1 MTLGPLMIDV
11 QGTTLTEEDR
21 ELLAHP
27 LVGAVILFTRNFES
41 IEQLERLVADIRA
54 IRSPPLLV
62 TVDHEGGRVQRF
74 REGFTVLPSMR
85 TIGRQYD
92 VDPVAAR
99 QLARQC
105 GWLMA
110 AELRAVGIDM
120 SFAPC
125 VDLDY
130 GVSSVIGDRAF
141 HRNPRV
147 VAELAIAFARGM
159 KEAGMVAT
167 AKHFPGHGAVAPD
180 SHVAIPVDRR
190 PLADMDE
197 DLYPYRRLIDNG
209 LASIMGAHVIFPE
222 VDDRPAG
229 FSRRWV
235 IEELRGRMG
244 FDGAVF
250 TDDLSM
256 AAAGAIGGVRDRAEA
271 ALQAGCDVLSLCNDR
286 QGVLQVI
293 ESLRGSGDPL
303 SQVRMARLHGKPG
316 PGRQTLLASG
326 QWRACESAVR
336 ASMERPDLSLSP
348 RNA

>member
-11 QGTTLTEEDR
+11 QGKTLTEEDR
-21 ELLAHP
+21 ELMAHP

-41 IEQLERLVADIRA
+41 IEQLEHLVADIRA

-74 REGFTVLPSMR
+74 RKGFTVLPPMR
-85 TIGRQYD
+85 MIGREYD
-92 VDPVAAR
+92 LDPTAGR
-99 QLARQC
+99 LLARQC

-110 AELRAVGIDM
+110 AELRAIGVDM

-141 HRNPRV
+141 HRDPQV
-147 VAELAIAFARGM
+147 VSELAIAFMGGM
-159 KEAGMVAT
+159 REAGMVAT
-167 AKHFPGHGAVAPD
+167 AKHFPGHGFVAPD
-180 SHVAIPVDRR
+180 SHVAMPVDRR
-190 PLADMDE
+190 RLVDLDE
-197 DLYPYRRLIDNG
+197 DIKPYRRLIDNG
-209 LASIMGAHVIFPE
+209 LASIMAAHVVFSE
-222 VDDRPAG
+222 VDERPAG
-229 FSRRWV
+229 FSRRWMYD
-235 IEELRGRMG
+235 ELRGRLG
-244 FDGAVF
+244 FSGAIF

-256 AAAGAIGGVRDRAEA
+256 AGAAIVGDMRARAEA
-271 ALQAGCDVLSLCNDR
+271 ALEAGCDVLSLCNNR

-316 PGRQTLLASG
+316 LTREALHASNDW
-326 QWRACESAVR
+326 QACEGAIKGC
-336 ASMERPDLSLSP
+336 MERPDLRLDS
-348 RNA
+348 

>member
-11 QGTTLTEEDR
+11 QGTTLSEEDR
-21 ELLAHP
+21 DLLQHP

-54 IRSPPLLV
+54 VRTPPLLV

-74 REGFTVLPSMR
+74 RKGFTVLPPMR
-85 TIGRQYD
+85 TMGRQYD
-92 VDPVAAR
+92 LDQAAGR

-110 AELRAVGIDM
+110 AELRAVAIDM

-141 HRNPRV
+141 HRDPQV
-147 VAELAIAFARGM
+147 VAELAIAFVGGM
-159 KEAGMVAT
+159 REAGMAAT

-190 PLADMDE
+190 PLADLDE
-197 DLYPYRRLIDNG
+197 DLYPYRRLISNG
-209 LASIMGAHVIFPE
+209 LAAVMAAHVIFEE
-222 VDDRPAG
+222 VDGLPAG
-229 FSRRWV
+229 FSSRWMQQ
-235 IEELRGRMG
+235 ELRGNLG
-244 FDGAVF
+244 FDGAIF

-256 AAAGAIGGVRDRAEA
+256 KGAAIVGDMAQRAAA
-271 ALQAGCDVLSLCNDR
+271 ALAAGCDVLSLCNDR

-303 SQVRMARLHGKPG
+303 SQVRMVRLHGKPA
-316 PGRQTLLASG
+316 PTRVALRASAEW
-326 QWRACESAVR
+326 QACEDAVR
-336 ASMERPDLSLSP
+336 GCMERPELKLNS
-348 RNA
+348 

>member
-1 MTLGPLMIDV
+1 MTLGPLMIDI
-11 QGTTLTEEDR
+11 QGKELTQEDR

-41 IEQLERLVADIRA
+41 VEQIERLVSEIRG
-54 IRSPPLLV
+54 IRTPAPLV

-74 REGFTVLPSMR
+74 RKGFTVLPPMR
-85 TIGRQYD
+85 TIGREYD
-92 VDPVAAR
+92 FDPVAGR
-99 QLARQC
+99 HLARQC

-110 AELRAVGIDM
+110 AELRSVGIDM

-141 HRNPRV
+141 HRDCRV
-147 VAELAIAFARGM
+147 VADLAIAFMGGM
-159 KEAGMVAT
+159 REAGMVAT
-167 AKHFPGHGAVAPD
+167 AKHFPGHGAVVPD
-180 SHVAIPVDRR
+180 SHVAMPVDRR
-190 PLADMDE
+190 PLSDMD
-197 DLYPYRRLIDNG
+197 DDIYPYRRLIDNG
-209 LASIMGAHVIFPE
+209 LASVMAAHVVFSE
-222 VDDRPAG
+222 VDPRPAG

-235 IEELRGRMG
+235 VDELRGRLG

-256 AAAGAIGGVRDRAEA
+256 AGAAIVGDMVDRAKA
-271 ALQAGCDVLSLCNDR
+271 ALEAGCDVLSLCNNR

-293 ESLRGSGDPL
+293 DSFRGSGDPL

-316 PGRQTLLASG
+316 FSRQALQASLE
-326 QWRACESAVR
+326 WRTCEAAIKS
-336 ASMERPDLSLSP
+336 SMERPNLSLD
-348 RNA
+348 A

>member
-11 QGTTLTEEDR
+11 QGLSLTEEDR
-21 ELLAHP
+21 ELLRHP

-41 IEQLERLVADIRA
+41 IEQLERLIADIRA
-54 IRSPPLLV
+54 ARTPPVLV

-74 REGFTVLPSMR
+74 RKGFTVLPSMR
-85 TIGRQYD
+85 VIGREYD
-92 VDPVAAR
+92 LDAQTGR

-110 AELRAVGIDM
+110 AELRAVGVDM

-141 HRNPRV
+141 HRDPRI
-147 VAELAIAFARGM
+147 VAELAIAFMGGMRG
-159 KEAGMVAT
+159 AGMIAT

-180 SHVAIPVDRR
+180 SHVAMPVDRR
-190 PLADMDE
+190 ALADLED

-209 LASIMGAHVIFPE
+209 LASVMAAHVIFPDL
-222 VDDRPAG
+222 DDRPAG
-229 FSRRWV
+229 FSSRW
-235 IEELRGRMG
+235 IRDELRGRLG

-256 AAAGAIGGVRDRAEA
+256 AGASVVGDMLARAQA
-271 ALQAGCDVLSLCNDR
+271 ALAAGCDVLSLCNNR

-293 ESLRGSGDPL
+293 DSLRGSGDPL
-303 SQVRMARLHGKPG
+303 SQIRMARLHGKPG
-316 PGRQTLLASG
+316 PTRQTLLASAEW
-326 QWRACESAVR
+326 QACEGAIKGC
-336 ASMERPDLSLSP
+336 MERPDLKLD
-348 RNA
+348 A

>member
-11 QGTTLTEEDR
+11 QGKTLTEEDR

-54 IRSPPLLV
+54 VRSPPLLV

-74 REGFTVLPSMR
+74 RKGFTVLPPMR
-85 TIGRQYD
+85 MIGREYD
-92 VDPVAAR
+92 LDAAAGR
-99 QLARQC
+99 LLARQC

-110 AELRAVGIDM
+110 AELRAIGIDM

-141 HRNPRV
+141 HRDPQV
-147 VAELAIAFARGM
+147 VAELAIAFMGGM
-159 KEAGMVAT
+159 REAGMAAT
-167 AKHFPGHGAVAPD
+167 AKHFPGHGFVVPD
-180 SHVAIPVDRR
+180 SHVAMPVDRR
-190 PLADMDE
+190 RLPDLDE
-197 DLYPYRRLIDNG
+197 DIQPYRRLIANG
-209 LASIMGAHVIFPE
+209 LASIMAAHVVFAD

-229 FSRRWV
+229 FSRRWMHN
-235 IEELRGRMG
+235 ELRGRLG
-244 FDGAVF
+244 FDGAIF

-256 AAAGAIGGVRDRAEA
+256 AGASVIGDMPARAKA
-271 ALQAGCDVLSLCNDR
+271 ALEAGCDVLSLCNDR

-293 ESLRGSGDPL
+293 ESLRGSEDPL

-316 PGRQTLLASG
+316 LPREALHASIDW
-326 QWRACESAVR
+326 QACEGAVKGC
-336 ASMERPDLSLSP
+336 MERPGLRLDS
-348 RNA
+348 

>member
-11 QGTTLTEEDR
+11 QGKELTQEDR

-41 IEQLERLVADIRA
+41 IEQLERLVSDIRA
-54 IRSPPLLV
+54 IRTPSLLI

-74 REGFTVLPSMR
+74 RKGFTVLPAMR
-85 TIGRQYD
+85 TIGREYD
-92 VDPVAAR
+92 FDAAAGLH
-99 QLARQC
+99 LARQC

-110 AELRAVGIDM
+110 AELRSVGIDM

-141 HRNPRV
+141 HRDCRV
-147 VAELAIAFARGM
+147 VAELAIAFMGGM
-159 KEAGMVAT
+159 REAGMVAT

-180 SHVAIPVDRR
+180 SHVAMPVDRR
-190 PLADMDE
+190 PLPDME
-197 DLYPYRRLIDNG
+197 DDIYPYRRLIDNG
-209 LASIMGAHVIFPE
+209 LASVMAAHVVFAD
-222 VDDRPAG
+222 VDPLPAG
-229 FSRRWV
+229 FSRRW
-235 IEELRGRMG
+235 IIDELRGRLG

-256 AAAGAIGGVRDRAEA
+256 EGASVVGGMVDRAKA
-271 ALQAGCDVLSLCNDR
+271 ALEAGCDVLSLCNNR

-293 ESLRGSGDPL
+293 DSFRGSGDPL

-316 PGRQTLLASG
+316 FDRNALQASLE
-326 QWRACESAVR
+326 WRTCEAAVKS
-336 ASMERPDLSLSP
+336 SMERPNLSLD
-348 RNA
+348 A

>member
-11 QGTTLTEEDR
+11 QGKSLTEEDR

-27 LVGAVILFTRNFES
+27 LVGGVILFTRNFES
-41 IEQLERLVADIRA
+41 VEQLEALVSSIRA
-54 IRSPPLLV
+54 ARQPPLLV

-74 REGFTVLPSMR
+74 RKGFTVLPPMR
-85 TIGRQYD
+85 AIGREYD
-92 VDPVAAR
+92 LDAQTGR

-105 GWLMA
+105 GWIMA

-141 HRNPRV
+141 HRDPRV
-147 VAELAIAFARGM
+147 VAELAIAFMGGM
-159 KEAGMVAT
+159 REAGMVAT
-167 AKHFPGHGAVAPD
+167 AKHFPGHGAVVPD
-180 SHVAIPVDRR
+180 SHVAMPVDRR
-190 PLADMDE
+190 PLVDLDD

-209 LASIMGAHVIFPE
+209 LASVMAAHVVFSD
-222 VDDRPAG
+222 VDGLPAG
-229 FSRRWV
+229 FSPRW
-235 IEELRGRMG
+235 IRDELRGRLG

-256 AAAGAIGGVRDRAEA
+256 AGAGVVGDMVDRSRA
-271 ALQAGCDVLSLCNDR
+271 ALAAGCDVLSLCNNR

-293 ESLRGSGDPL
+293 DSLRGSGDPL
-303 SQVRMARLHGKPG
+303 SQVRMARLHGKPA
-316 PGRQTLLASG
+316 PGREALLASAD
-326 QWRACESAVR
+326 WRTCESAVKGCL
-336 ASMERPDLSLSP
+336 ERPSL
-348 RNA
+348 RLDA

>member
-11 QGTTLTEEDR
+11 QGKELTQEDR
-21 ELLAHP
+21 EILAHP

-41 IEQLERLVADIRA
+41 VEQLERLVSDIRA
-54 IRSPPLLV
+54 IRTPSLLI

-74 REGFTVLPSMR
+74 RKGFTVLPPMR
-85 TIGRQYD
+85 TIGREYD
-92 VDPVAAR
+92 LDANLGR

-110 AELRAVGIDM
+110 AELRSVGIDM

-141 HRNPRV
+141 HRDCRV
-147 VAELAIAFARGM
+147 VAELGIAFMGGM
-159 KEAGMVAT
+159 REAGMVAT

-180 SHVAIPVDRR
+180 SHVAMPVDRR
-190 PLADMDE
+190 PLPDME
-197 DLYPYRRLIDNG
+197 DDIYPYRRLIDNG
-209 LASIMGAHVIFPE
+209 LASVMAAHVVFSE
-222 VDDRPAG
+222 VDPMPAG
-229 FSRRWV
+229 FSRRWIV
-235 IEELRGRMG
+235 DELRGRLG

-256 AAAGAIGGVRDRAEA
+256 AGAAVVGDMVDRAKA
-271 ALQAGCDVLSLCNDR
+271 ALEAGCDVLSLCNNR

-293 ESLRGSGDPL
+293 DSFRGTGDPL

-316 PGRQTLLASG
+316 ISRERLQASLE
-326 QWRACESAVR
+326 WRTCEAAIKS
-336 ASMERPDLSLSP
+336 SMERPNLRLD
-348 RNA
+348 A

>member
-11 QGTTLTEEDR
+11 QGTTLTAEDR

-41 IEQLERLVADIRA
+41 IEQLTQLVSDIRA
-54 IRSPPLLV
+54 IRTPPLLV

-74 REGFTVLPSMR
+74 RTGFTRLPAMR
-85 TIGRQYD
+85 LIGREYD
-92 VDPVAAR
+92 LDPATGR

-141 HRNPRV
+141 HRDPRV
-147 VAELAIAFARGM
+147 VAELAIAYMGGM
-159 KEAGMVAT
+159 REAGMAAT
-167 AKHFPGHGAVAPD
+167 AKHFPGHGAVVPD
-180 SHVAIPVDRR
+180 SHVAMPVDRR
-190 PLADMDE
+190 PLADLD
-197 DLYPYRRLIDNG
+197 DDIYPYRRLIDNG
-209 LASIMGAHVIFPE
+209 LASIMAAHVIFSE
-222 VDDRPAG
+222 VDGMPAG
-229 FSRRWV
+229 FSRLWMQR
-235 IEELRGRMG
+235 ELRDRLG
-244 FDGAVF
+244 FSGAIF

-256 AAAGAIGGVRDRAEA
+256 AGAAAVGGPLERAEA
-271 ALQAGCDVLSLCNDR
+271 ALNAGCDVLSLCNDR
-286 QGVLQVI
+286 KGVLQVI
-293 ESLRGSGDPL
+293 DSLRGSGDPL

-316 PGRQTLLASG
+316 WTRDTLYASSEW
-326 QWRACESAVR
+326 QACDTAIKTC
-336 ASMERPDLSLSP
+336 MERPTLQLDS
-348 RNA
+348 

>member
-11 QGTTLTEEDR
+11 QGTTLSEEDR
-21 ELLAHP
+21 DLMQHP

-54 IRSPPLLV
+54 VRTPPLLV

-74 REGFTVLPSMR
+74 RKGFTVLPSMR
-85 TIGRQYD
+85 TIGREYD
-92 VDPVAAR
+92 LDQAAGR

-110 AELRAVGIDM
+110 AELRTVGIDM

-141 HRNPRV
+141 HRDPEA
-147 VAELAIAFARGM
+147 VAELAIAFVGGM
-159 KEAGMVAT
+159 REAGMAAT

-190 PLADMDE
+190 RLADLDE
-197 DLYPYRRLIDNG
+197 DLYPYRRLIANG
-209 LASIMGAHVIFPE
+209 LPAVMAAHVIFEE
-222 VDDRPAG
+222 VDSLPAG
-229 FSRRWV
+229 FSSRW
-235 IEELRGRMG
+235 IQQELRANLG
-244 FDGAVF
+244 FDGAIF

-256 AAAGAIGGVRDRAEA
+256 KGASVVGDMAQRAAT
-271 ALQAGCDVLSLCNDR
+271 ALAAGCDVLSLCNDR

-293 ESLRGSGDPL
+293 ESLQGSGDPL
-303 SQVRMARLHGKPG
+303 SQVRMVRLHGKPA
-316 PGRQTLLASG
+316 PSRARLHASAEW
-326 QWRACESAVR
+326 QACESAVR
-336 ASMERPDLSLSP
+336 GCMERPELKLDS
-348 RNA
+348 

>member
-11 QGTTLTEEDR
+11 QGTSLTEEDR
-21 ELLAHP
+21 ELMEHP

-54 IRSPPLLV
+54 IRTPPLLV

-74 REGFTVLPSMR
+74 RKGFTVLPPMR

-92 VDPVAAR
+92 LDQAAGKL
-99 QLARQC
+99 LARQC

-110 AELRAVGIDM
+110 AELRAVAIDM

-141 HRNPRV
+141 HRDPQV
-147 VAELAIAFARGM
+147 VAELAVAFMGGM
-159 KEAGMVAT
+159 REAGMAAT

-190 PLADMDE
+190 PLADLDE
-197 DLYPYRRLIDNG
+197 DLYPYRRLIANG
-209 LASIMGAHVIFPE
+209 LPAVMAAHVIFE
-222 VDDRPAG
+222 QVDGLPAG
-229 FSRRWV
+229 FSSRWMQQQ
-235 IEELRGRMG
+235 LRGNLG
-244 FDGAVF
+244 FDGAIF

-256 AAAGAIGGVRDRAEA
+256 KGAGVVGDMPQRAAV
-271 ALQAGCDVLSLCNDR
+271 ALEAGCDVLSLCNDR

-293 ESLRGSGDPL
+293 ESLRGTGDPL
-303 SQVRMARLHGKPG
+303 SQVRMVRLHGKPG
-316 PGRQTLLASG
+316 PTRSALHASVDWQT
-326 QWRACESAVR
+326 CEAAVR
-336 ASMERPDLSLSP
+336 GSMERPDLQLNS
-348 RNA
+348 